1 MNQRH
6 RPLIIGLVLIAIG
19 WSLSIWGLLHLWQ
32 GEALRLNREHL
43 ESQADLAKSH
53 LSAPLANPFAH
64 TFPGG
69 GIVLGVFDS
78 SDRMLPRGDS
88 AALRYAPELGSPSL
102 VAERDLPEGRIVRL
116 SWAIRGGG
124 IPKSAWTLASIAAS
138 LGLLFPALIYA
149 GFVYRE
155 RQRIRHLDQV
165 AKAASA
171 GHGIHATLPDE
182 DAQLVATLA
191 MDLRRRRI
199 LSSWGERRLGR
210 LLDSLSEGVLLL
222 DGRQRIFAC
231 NTSACR
237 TLRMGVPKAAAR
249 GRPAV
254 SVVGD
259 IEFLDDLRRALSRSG
274 PSVFSIERDGA
285 AHEARVWPA
294 SVDSDGNGWMVSL
307 QDVTDKLRAERMKSR
322 LISDASHE
330 FKTPLTSIRGWT
342 ETLLDDES
350 DEFRRKALQRIEQG
364 TLHLENVV
372 RDLLDLGRVNE
383 LPARRREEIDLEGAC
398 QEAIETLAAQ
408 AFSKR
413 IRIALDCADHARVSG
428 HRNQLVRALINLLS
442 NAVRHSPPST
452 TVEVRVLKDATAWRI
467 EVSDQGSG
475 VPAESI
481 AHLFERFYRA
491 DHGRSRDMGGTGLG
505 LAIVKET
512 AQAHGGFAEV
522 ESPPGQGATFR
533 IVLPT

>member
-43 ESQADLAKSH
+43 ETRADLAKSH
-53 LSAPLANPFAH
+53 FSGALAVPASPALLS
-64 TFPGG
+64 GDIVQ
-69 GIVLGVFDS
+69 GIFDS
-78 SDRMLPRGDS
+78 SDRMLPKGDS
-88 AALRYAPELGSPSL
+88 AALRYAPELSAPSM
-102 VAERDLPEGRIVRL
+102 VAERDLPGGRIVRL

-124 IPKSAWTLASIAAS
+124 LPGSAWTLAGIAAG
-138 LGLLFPALIYA
+138 LGLLFPAIIYA

-155 RQRIRHLDQV
+155 RERIRHLDQV

-274 PSVFSIERDGA
+274 PSEFSIERDGA
-285 AHEARVWPA
+285 AHEARVTPA

-383 LPARRREEIDLEGAC
+383 LPARRREETDLEAVC
-398 QEAIETLAAQ
+398 QEAIETLAPQ
-408 AFSKR
+408 AFAKR
-413 IRIALDCADHARVSG
+413 IRIALDCPGQARISA

-442 NAVRHSPPST
+442 NAVRHAPPST
-452 TVEVRVLKDATAWRI
+452 TVEVRVVQDATAWRI
-467 EVSDQGSG
+467 EVSDQGCG
-475 VPAESI
+475 VPADAI

-533 IVLPT
+533 IVLRT